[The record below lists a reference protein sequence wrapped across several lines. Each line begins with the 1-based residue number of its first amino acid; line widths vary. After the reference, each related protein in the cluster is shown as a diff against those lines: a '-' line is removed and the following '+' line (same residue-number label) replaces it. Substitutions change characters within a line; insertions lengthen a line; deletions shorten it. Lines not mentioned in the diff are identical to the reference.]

1 MNRSE
6 LIDEVSA
13 FMKSEL
19 PDDDPIDLEQAAL
32 AVQEFIE
39 ELDEDDEDH
48 DEDEDEVEPEKE

>member
-39 ELDEDDEDH
+39 ELDDHDED